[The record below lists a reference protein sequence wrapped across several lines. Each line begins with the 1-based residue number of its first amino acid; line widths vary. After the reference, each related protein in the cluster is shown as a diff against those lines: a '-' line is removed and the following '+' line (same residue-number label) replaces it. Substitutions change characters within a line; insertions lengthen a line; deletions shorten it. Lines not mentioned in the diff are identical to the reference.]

1 MDIYFKQDIMDLVFS
16 NGDLDITSS
25 TQDDLMQRLYV
36 RFKTFKS
43 DLYWNQ
49 GYGIDYLNNVFGDN
63 RRKTSVDLI
72 ITNEILKEELV
83 AEITSPVESTVI
95 NGNYSCK
102 FTVRSVVEEQIIT
115 YYILTTENGVVI
127 SDENNNEMLI
137 RI

>member
-1 MDIYFKQDIMDLVFS
+1 MDIYFKQDIMDLVF
-16 NGDLDITSS
+16 NEGDLVITS
-25 TQDDLMQRLYV
+25 TTEEDLMQRLFT
-36 RFKTFKS
+36 RFKTFSK

-63 RRKTSVDLI
+63 RRKSSVDLI
-72 ITNEILKEELV
+72 VRSEILKEELV
-83 AEITSPVESTVI
+83 AELMDFESSII
-95 NGNYSCK
+95 NYSYSCK

-115 YYILTTENGVVI
+115 YYILTTENGVII

>member
-16 NGDLDITSS
+16 DGDLVITST
-25 TQDDLMQRLYV
+25 TQEDLMQRLFT
-36 RFKTFKS
+36 RFKTHKS

-49 GYGIDYLNNVFGDN
+49 GYGIDYLNNVFGDS
-63 RRKTSVDLI
+63 RRKSQVDLI

-83 AEITSPVESTVI
+83 AEITSPVESTVV

-102 FTVRSVVEEQIIT
+102 FTVRSVVEEQVIT

>member
-1 MDIYFKQDIMDLVFS
+1 MDIYFKQDIIDLVF
-16 NGDLDITSS
+16 NDGDLVITST
-25 TQDDLMQRLYV
+25 TQEDLMQRLFT
-36 RFKTFKS
+36 RFKTHIR

-63 RRKTSVDLI
+63 RRKSSVDLI
-72 ITNEILKEELV
+72 VRSEILKEELV
-83 AEITSPVESTVI
+83 AELMDFESSIVKYS
-95 NGNYSCK
+95 YSCK

>member
-16 NGDLDITSS
+16 DGDLVITST
-25 TQDDLMQRLYV
+25 TQEDLMQRLFT
-36 RFKTFKS
+36 RFKTHTK
-43 DLYWNQ
+43 DLYWQQN
-49 GYGIDYLNNVFGDN
+49 YGIDYLNNVFGDN
-63 RRKTSVDLI
+63 RRKSSVDLI
-72 ITNEILKEELV
+72 VRSEILKEELV
-83 AEITSPVESTVI
+83 AEIMDFESSII
-95 NGNYSCK
+95 NYSYSCK

>member
-1 MDIYFKQDIMDLVFS
+1 MDIYFKQDIMDLVF
-16 NGDLDITSS
+16 NDGDLVITST
-25 TQDDLMQRLYV
+25 TQEDLMQRLFT
-36 RFKTFKS
+36 RFKTYIM

-63 RRKTSVDLI
+63 RRKSSVDLI
-72 ITNEILKEELV
+72 VRSEILKEELV
-83 AEITSPVESTVI
+83 AELMDFESSII
-95 NGNYSCK
+95 NYSYSCK

-115 YYILTTENGVVI
+115 YYILTTENGVII

>member
-1 MDIYFKQDIMDLVFS
+1 MDIYFKQDIMDLVF
-16 NGDLDITSS
+16 NDGDLVITS
-25 TQDDLMQRLYV
+25 TTEEDLMQRLFT
-36 RFKTFKS
+36 RFKTFSK

-63 RRKTSVDLI
+63 RRKSSVDLI
-72 ITNEILKEELV
+72 VRSEILKEELV
-83 AEITSPVESTVI
+83 AELMDFESSII
-95 NGNYSCK
+95 NYSYSCK

-115 YYILTTENGVVI
+115 YYILTTENGVII

>member
-1 MDIYFKQDIMDLVFS
+1 MDIYFKQDIMDLVF
-16 NGDLDITSS
+16 NDGDLVITST
-25 TQDDLMQRLYV
+25 TQEDLMQRLFT
-36 RFKTFKS
+36 RFKTYIK

-63 RRKTSVDLI
+63 RRKSSVDLI
-72 ITNEILKEELV
+72 VRSEILKEELV
-83 AEITSPVESTVI
+83 ADIMDFESSII
-95 NGNYSCK
+95 NYSYSCK

>member
-16 NGDLDITSS
+16 DGDLVITST
-25 TQDDLMQRLYV
+25 TQEDLMQRLFT
-36 RFKTFKS
+36 RFKTYKS

-49 GYGIDYLNNVFGDN
+49 GYGIDYMNNVFGDN
-63 RRKTSVDLI
+63 RRKSSVDLI
-72 ITNEILKEELV
+72 VRSEILKEELV
-83 AEITSPVESTVI
+83 AELMDFESSII
-95 NGNYSCK
+95 NYSYSCK

-115 YYILTTENGVVI
+115 YYILTTENGVII

>member
-1 MDIYFKQDIMDLVFS
+1 MDIYFKQDIMDLVF
-16 NGDLDITSS
+16 NDGDLVITST
-25 TQDDLMQRLYV
+25 TQEDLMQRLFT
-36 RFKTFKS
+36 RFKTYKS

-63 RRKTSVDLI
+63 RRKSSVDLI
-72 ITNEILKEELV
+72 VRSEILKEELV
-83 AEITSPVESTVI
+83 AEIMDFESSII
-95 NGNYSCK
+95 NYSYSCK

-115 YYILTTENGVVI
+115 YYILTTENGVII

>member
-1 MDIYFKQDIMDLVFS
+1 MDLLFKQDSVDLSFVD
-16 NGDLDITSS
+16 GDLDITSS

-43 DLYWNQ
+43 DLYWDQ

-63 RRKTSVDLI
+63 RRKSSVDLI
-72 ITNEILKEELV
+72 VRSEILKEELV
-83 AEITSPVESTVI
+83 ADIMDFESSII
-95 NGNYSCK
+95 NYSYSCK

-115 YYILTTENGVVI
+115 YCILTTENGVII

>member
-16 NGDLDITSS
+16 DGDLIITST
-25 TQDDLMQRLYV
+25 TQEDLMQRLFT
-36 RFKTFKS
+36 RFKTYKS

-49 GYGIDYLNNVFGDN
+49 GYGIDYMNNVFGDN
-63 RRKTSVDLI
+63 RRKSSVDLI
-72 ITNEILKEELV
+72 IRSEILKEELV
-83 AEITSPVESTVI
+83 AELMDFESSII
-95 NGNYSCK
+95 NYSYSCK

-115 YYILTTENGVVI
+115 YYILTTENGVII

>member
-1 MDIYFKQDIMDLVFS
+1 MDIYFKQDIMDLVF
-16 NGDLDITSS
+16 NDGDLVITST
-25 TQDDLMQRLYV
+25 TQEDLMQRLFT
-36 RFKTFKS
+36 RFKTYKS

-63 RRKTSVDLI
+63 RRKSSVDLI
-72 ITNEILKEELV
+72 VRSEILKEELV
-83 AEITSPVESTVI
+83 ADIMDFESSII
-95 NGNYSCK
+95 NYSYSCK

>member
-1 MDIYFKQDIMDLVFS
+1 MDIYFKQDIMDLVF
-16 NGDLDITSS
+16 NEGDLVITS
-25 TQDDLMQRLYV
+25 TTEEDLMQRLFT
-36 RFKTFKS
+36 RFKTYLK

-63 RRKTSVDLI
+63 RRKSSVDLI
-72 ITNEILKEELV
+72 VRSEILKEELV
-83 AEITSPVESTVI
+83 AELMDFESSII
-95 NGNYSCK
+95 NYSYSCK

-115 YYILTTENGVVI
+115 YYILTTENGVII

>member
-16 NGDLDITSS
+16 NGDLVITST
-25 TQDDLMQRLYV
+25 TQEDLMQRLFT
-36 RFKTFKS
+36 RFKTHTK
-43 DLYWNQ
+43 DLYWQQN
-49 GYGIDYLNNVFGDN
+49 YGIDYLNNVFGDN
-63 RRKTSVDLI
+63 RRKSSVDLI
-72 ITNEILKEELV
+72 VRSEILKEELV
-83 AEITSPVESTVI
+83 AELMDFESSII
-95 NGNYSCK
+95 NYSYSCK

>member
-1 MDIYFKQDIMDLVFS
+1 MDIYFKQDIMDLVF
-16 NGDLDITSS
+16 NDGDLVITST
-25 TQDDLMQRLYV
+25 TQEDLMQRLFT
-36 RFKTFKS
+36 RFKTYIK

-63 RRKTSVDLI
+63 RRKSSVDLI
-72 ITNEILKEELV
+72 VRSEILKEELV
-83 AEITSPVESTVI
+83 ADIMDFESSII
-95 NGNYSCK
+95 NYSYSCK

-115 YYILTTENGVVI
+115 YYILTTENGVII

>member
-1 MDIYFKQDIMDLVFS
+1 MDIYFKQDIMDLVF
-16 NGDLDITSS
+16 NDGDLVITST
-25 TQDDLMQRLYV
+25 TQEDLMQRLFT
-36 RFKTFKS
+36 RFKTHTK

-63 RRKTSVDLI
+63 RRKSSVDLI
-72 ITNEILKEELV
+72 VRSEILKEELV
-83 AEITSPVESTVI
+83 AELMDFESSII
-95 NGNYSCK
+95 NYSYSCK

>member
-16 NGDLDITSS
+16 GGDLVITST
-25 TQDDLMQRLYV
+25 TQDDLMQRLFT
-36 RFKTFKS
+36 RFKTHAK
-43 DLYWNQ
+43 DLYWQQN
-49 GYGIDYLNNVFGDN
+49 YGIDYLNNVFGDN
-63 RRKTSVDLI
+63 RRKSSVDLI

-83 AEITSPVESTVI
+83 AEITSPVESTVV

>member
-1 MDIYFKQDIMDLVFS
+1 MDIYFKQDIMDLVF
-16 NGDLDITSS
+16 NGGDLVITST

-43 DLYWNQ
+43 DLYWDQ

-63 RRKTSVDLI
+63 RRKSSVDLI
-72 ITNEILKEELV
+72 VRSEILKEELV
-83 AEITSPVESTVI
+83 AELMDFESSII
-95 NGNYSCK
+95 NYTYSCK

-115 YYILTTENGVVI
+115 YYILTTENGVII
-127 SDENNNEMLI
+127 SDENNNEILI

>member
-1 MDIYFKQDIMDLVFS
+1 MDIYFKQDIMDLVF
-16 NGDLDITSS
+16 NDGDLVITST
-25 TQDDLMQRLYV
+25 TQEDLMQRLFT
-36 RFKTFKS
+36 RFKTHIR

-63 RRKTSVDLI
+63 RRKSSVDLI
-72 ITNEILKEELV
+72 VRSEILKEELV
-83 AEITSPVESTVI
+83 AKLMDFESSIV
-95 NGNYSCK
+95 NYSYSCK

-115 YYILTTENGVVI
+115 YYILTTENGVII

>member
-1 MDIYFKQDIMDLVFS
+1 MDIYFKQDILDLVF
-16 NGDLDITSS
+16 NDGDIVITA
-25 TQDDLMQRLYV
+25 TTEEDLMQRLFT

-63 RRKTSVDLI
+63 RRKSSVDLI
-72 ITNEILKEELV
+72 VRSEILKEELV
-83 AEITSPVESTVI
+83 AELMDFESSII
-95 NGNYSCK
+95 NYSYSCK

-115 YYILTTENGVVI
+115 YYILTTKNGVII

>member
-1 MDIYFKQDIMDLVFS
+1 MDIYFKQWIMDLVF
-16 NGDLDITSS
+16 NDGDLVITS
-25 TQDDLMQRLYV
+25 TTEEDLMQRLFT
-36 RFKTFKS
+36 RFKTHKS

-63 RRKTSVDLI
+63 RRKSSVDLI
-72 ITNEILKEELV
+72 IRSEILKEELV
-83 AEITSPVESTVI
+83 AELMDFESSII
-95 NGNYSCK
+95 NYSYSCK

-127 SDENNNEMLI
+127 SDENNNQMLI

>member
-1 MDIYFKQDIMDLVFS
+1 MDIYFKQDIMDLVF
-16 NGDLDITSS
+16 NDGDLVITST
-25 TQDDLMQRLYV
+25 TQEDLMQRLFT
-36 RFKTFKS
+36 RFKTYKS

-63 RRKTSVDLI
+63 RRKSSVDLI
-72 ITNEILKEELV
+72 VRSEILKEELV
-83 AEITSPVESTVI
+83 AELMDFESSII
-95 NGNYSCK
+95 NYSYSCK

-115 YYILTTENGVVI
+115 YYILTTENGVTI